1 MSFEEWDSLPWYQQ
15 QIYLNGFRE
24 EGILSK
30 GDGSEPGPT
39 TRSPVPSSGGG
50 RKIDLTSAD
59 LSELGDS
66 FTVRR
71 AG

>member
-1 MSFEEWDSLPWYQQ
+1 MSPEEWDSLPWYQQ
-15 QIYLNGFRE
+15 TIYLNGFRE
-24 EGILSK
+24 EGILAK
-30 GDGSEPGPT
+30 EDGEAPKPT
-39 TRSPVPSSGGG
+39 PRAPAPNGGG